1 MGNRASRL
9 NGHGPSPGSSDEPG
23 ASEKLPG
30 RRSGLEVVVGSK
42 DTGILT
48 FEYKPTL
55 IALFKGWLL
64 FWPMRERMEMPD
76 TDDELIVT
84 KEGDITLVQFRE
96 RKIIDEL
103 QIQRIGERL
112 RDMALAER
120 SPKMVL
126 DFAAVEYLSSRALSE
141 LISLSR
147 QVDQRGG
154 QLALAG
160 IHPQIYE
167 VFKITR
173 LNRLFRIED
182 KVEDALKVLT

>member
-9 NGHGPSPGSSDEPG
+9 NGHGPSPGSSNEPG

-141 LISLSR
+141 LRFAKHQFPEYPTDLSL
-147 QVDQRGG
+147 VGD
-154 QLALAG
+154 
-160 IHPQIYE
+160 E
-167 VFKITR
+167 
-173 LNRLFRIED
+173 
-182 KVEDALKVLT
+182 